1 MPYKLLIADDERDI
15 TDMLASYF
23 RRRGCDVLTA
33 YGGEE
38 AIALSAREPDLILLD
53 VSMPDVDGLEVCRR
67 IRQDVACPILF
78 LTARVEDGDKLR
90 GFAAGGDEYIVK
102 PFSIDVL
109 GAQVEA
115 HLRRDSRRAAPAR
128 LRFDGDLVINY
139 SDRTLRFQG
148 REIPLA
154 KKEFDI
160 LAFLSQNPG
169 LVFDKDRIYERV
181 WSYDSEGT
189 APWWPSTSA
198 ASGGSW
204 PPPGRSGTLRRSG
217 GAATGGAGE
226 RTAVAGHGPAA
237 RLRSVRP
244 GRLCRRHRAVHGP
257 QPGPGQRAVEHPPAV
272 P

>member
-1 MPYKLLIADDERDI
+1 MPKQILVVDDEAAIADLVEVYLQGEGFTVHKFHNAADA
-15 TDMLASYF
+15 LAS
-23 RRRGCDVLTA
+23 VNA
-33 YGGEE
+33 
-38 AIALSAREPDLILLD
+38 APPDLAILD
-53 VSMPDVDGLEVCRR
+53 VMLPDMDGFALCRR
-67 IRQDVACPILF
+67 IREGGKLFPIVM

-204 PPPGRSGTLRRSG
+204 PPPASPPILWRS
-217 GAATGGAGE
+217 
-226 RTAVAGHGPAA
+226 
-237 RLRSVRP
+237 
-244 GRLCRRHRAVHGP
+244 
-257 QPGPGQRAVEHPPAV
+257 
-272 P
+272 

>member
-1 MPYKLLIADDERDI
+1 
-15 TDMLASYF
+15 
-23 RRRGCDVLTA
+23 
-33 YGGEE
+33 
-38 AIALSAREPDLILLD
+38 
-53 VSMPDVDGLEVCRR
+53 MPDVDGLEVCRR

-115 HLRRDSRRAAPAR
+115 HLRRDSRRAAPPR

-181 WSYDSEGT
+181 WSYDSEGDSSVV
-189 APWWPSTSA
+189 AEHIRRIRGKLA
-198 ASGGSW
+198 AA
-204 PPPGRSGTLRRSG
+204 
-217 GAATGGAGE
+217 GAKRYIETVWGCGY
-226 RTAVAGHGPAA
+226 RWS
-237 RLRSVRP
+237 R
-244 GRLCRRHRAVHGP
+244 
-257 QPGPGQRAVEHPPAV
+257 
-272 P
+272 